1 MLGASRD
8 SIARQ
13 SQALDA
19 RRTEAGFAGLADEL
33 YAVADLLGDQ
43 TQLRNA
49 LADAGQPVPARE
61 GLVRE
66 LLGSRVSP
74 LALEVLV
81 GVVGERW
88 SADDDLVMAIERL
101 AAQAAFTV
109 AESDGSLDATEEE
122 LFRFGRALDAS
133 PELQMALTDPA
144 QGAAVKSAI
153 VTDLLTGRATPATMQ
168 VLRYAVGHLHG
179 QRIDSVVDQLVDLAA
194 SQRSRV
200 VAEVR
205 VAAPLDPEQARR
217 LADVLSRLK
226 GRTVRVNV
234 AVDPAVLGGV
244 FVKVGDEVI
253 DGTVAAKLE
262 QARRVILG

>member
-19 RRTEAGFAGLADEL
+19 RRTEAGFAGLADAL

-81 GVVGERW
+81 GVVG
-88 SADDDLVMAIERL
+88 
-101 AAQAAFTV
+101 
-109 AESDGSLDATEEE
+109 
-122 LFRFGRALDAS
+122 
-133 PELQMALTDPA
+133 
-144 QGAAVKSAI
+144 
-153 VTDLLTGRATPATMQ
+153 
-168 VLRYAVGHLHG
+168 
-179 QRIDSVVDQLVDLAA
+179 
-194 SQRSRV
+194 
-200 VAEVR
+200 
-205 VAAPLDPEQARR
+205 
-217 LADVLSRLK
+217 
-226 GRTVRVNV
+226 
-234 AVDPAVLGGV
+234 
-244 FVKVGDEVI
+244 
-253 DGTVAAKLE
+253 
-262 QARRVILG
+262 